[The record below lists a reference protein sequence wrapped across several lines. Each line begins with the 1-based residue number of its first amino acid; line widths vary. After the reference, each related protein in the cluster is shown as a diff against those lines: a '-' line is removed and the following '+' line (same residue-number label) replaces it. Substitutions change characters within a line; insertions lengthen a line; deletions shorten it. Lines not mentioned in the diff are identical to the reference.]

1 MDWTKEN
8 IISINDFSRGEI
20 DFVLEKTKVM
30 EGLLKDNLTGHILEG
45 KILGLL
51 FFEPST
57 RTKLSFETAM
67 KRLGGQIIGFAS
79 PEASSSTK
87 GETIADTLR
96 IAAGYADIL
105 VMRHPL
111 DGSVRHAAKFIKKPL
126 INAGDGSNQHPT
138 QTLLDLYTIKKEF
151 GDIDG
156 LRIAFVGDLK
166 YGRTVHS
173 LANAL
178 EKFKVELKLISPD
191 TLKMPDA
198 IKKSLSS
205 SKIKFK
211 ESSNLIFND
220 CDVIYATRIQ
230 KERFPDPLEYEKVK
244 DAFILDMD
252 NTAKLKKRA
261 ILMHPLPRV
270 NEIHPDLDKTSY
282 ARYFDQARN
291 GVPVRMTL
299 LSLVSKVK
307 FW

>member
-1 MDWTKEN
+1 MDWGKRH
-8 IISINDFSRGEI
+8 IISINDFSKADI
-20 DFVLEKTKVM
+20 DFILEKTAVM
-30 EGLLKDNLTGHILEG
+30 EGLLADNLASHLLEG
-45 KILGLL
+45 KILALL

-67 KRLGGQIIGFAS
+67 KRLGGQVIGFSS
-79 PEASSSTK
+79 PEATSSTK

-111 DGSVRHAAKFIKKPL
+111 DGSARHAASFIDKPL

-156 LRIAFVGDLK
+156 LKLAFVGDLK

-173 LANAL
+173 LAQAL
-178 EKFKVELKLISPD
+178 THYDVELTLISPD
-191 TLKMPDA
+191 NLRMPEGVKKQLKKA
-198 IKKSLSS
+198 RIKT
-205 SKIKFK
+205 K
-211 ESSNLIFND
+211 ETTKLAFDD

-230 KERFPDPLEYEKVK
+230 KERFPDPLEFEKVK
-244 DAFILDMD
+244 DAYVLGKDTTK
-252 NTAKLKKRA
+252 NTKKGA
-261 ILMHPLPRV
+261 ILLHPLPRV
-270 NEIHPDLDKTSY
+270 NEIEAGIDELPL
-282 ARYFDQARN
+282 ARYFEQARN
-291 GVPVRMTL
+291 GVPVRMTVL
-299 LSLVSKVK
+299 ALVSGVR